1 MVVLVGAFLFYK
13 SQAGKNEYGK
23 NSLPE
28 LNEQGEKLW
37 ADADRNI
44 QAQTF
49 TIDAAKDTVIET
61 KGGIVMAIPS
71 NCFLD
76 ENGNIVEGKV
86 DLAVKEALDPA
97 TMINAGLSTRSGDE
111 LLESG
116 GMFFTDARKDG
127 KILKINP
134 AKGIY
139 TEIPSNEIKPGM
151 QLFSGKRMANGT
163 IDWIDP
169 KPLEHDLLPVDIKT
183 LNFYPLD
190 YLDSLTHWGY
200 DIKNKAFTDSLYY
213 SFASGF
219 GQQPA
224 TVAIKDNEVPII
236 QYEAPMMTD
245 SAARLDGRTLFFTK
259 CASCHNPL
267 QESTGPSLKGVLNND
282 YYKGD
287 ISKVARWINNVVSL
301 TASERHYQELLKRY
315 GSNMTQF
322 DNMPETEVAA
332 IFDYIES
339 YQIDVGVKVD
349 TAVFDCGINP
359 AKIKAIW
366 NEQFQNTFIATR
378 EFEERL
384 KAIHNYSNPAILDL
398 YLNNLNKPLYYVD
411 SLASLI
417 SKEGGGGDASHSFG
431 DFAAR
436 RDGRVKTGSVQ
447 FEMLKKYYE
456 DKTRAYTEAIT
467 KTQNEYWNKQVE
479 NDIEAS
485 NKKFEHTMDSN
496 RRMWENYQQE
506 LDLNMKDAYRQLGKD
521 PNIPRGVPSNVYSAQ
536 VTTTG
541 WCNVDRYVIEST
553 ITRTTLDYTDPE
565 NGKKAVI
572 KYEPVSIEIS
582 QWNEYDRLY
591 VYLLPSKLSSF
602 MRLDGTDGKYS
613 EKLNELMQYDLVC
626 IAYKDEQAYY
636 YSQKDI
642 RPGSYP
648 AISLTMMEKDELDQR
663 LNNFGQS
670 QAAELKKEKDY
681 FFFEILDAKRQKH
694 NMALQ
699 ELTEKIRPVIFSCSR
714 WPLYSDI
721 KSETSNP
728 RFAK

>member
-1 MVVLVGAFLFYK
+1 
-13 SQAGKNEYGK
+13 
-23 NSLPE
+23 
-28 LNEQGEKLW
+28 
-37 ADADRNI
+37 
-44 QAQTF
+44 
-49 TIDAAKDTVIET
+49 
-61 KGGIVMAIPS
+61 
-71 NCFLD
+71 
-76 ENGNIVEGKV
+76 
-86 DLAVKEALDPA
+86 
-97 TMINAGLSTRSGDE
+97 
-111 LLESG
+111 
-116 GMFFTDARKDG
+116 
-127 KILKINP
+127 
-134 AKGIY
+134 
-139 TEIPSNEIKPGM
+139 
-151 QLFSGKRMANGT
+151 
-163 IDWIDP
+163 
-169 KPLEHDLLPVDIKT
+169 
-183 LNFYPLD
+183 
-190 YLDSLTHWGY
+190 
-200 DIKNKAFTDSLYY
+200 
-213 SFASGF
+213 
-219 GQQPA
+219 
-224 TVAIKDNEVPII
+224 
-236 QYEAPMMTD
+236 
-245 SAARLDGRTLFFTK
+245 
-259 CASCHNPL
+259 
-267 QESTGPSLKGVLNND
+267 
-282 YYKGD
+282 
-287 ISKVARWINNVVSL
+287 
-301 TASERHYQELLKRY
+301 
-315 GSNMTQF
+315 
-322 DNMPETEVAA
+322 
-332 IFDYIES
+332 
-339 YQIDVGVKVD
+339 
-349 TAVFDCGINP
+349 
-359 AKIKAIW
+359 
-366 NEQFQNTFIATR
+366 
-378 EFEERL
+378 
-384 KAIHNYSNPAILDL
+384 
-398 YLNNLNKPLYYVD
+398 
-411 SLASLI
+411 
-417 SKEGGGGDASHSFG
+417 
-431 DFAAR
+431 
-436 RDGRVKTGSVQ
+436 
-447 FEMLKKYYE
+447 
-456 DKTRAYTEAIT
+456 
-467 KTQNEYWNKQVE
+467 
-479 NDIEAS
+479 
-485 NKKFEHTMDSN
+485 
-496 RRMWENYQQE
+496 MWENYQQE